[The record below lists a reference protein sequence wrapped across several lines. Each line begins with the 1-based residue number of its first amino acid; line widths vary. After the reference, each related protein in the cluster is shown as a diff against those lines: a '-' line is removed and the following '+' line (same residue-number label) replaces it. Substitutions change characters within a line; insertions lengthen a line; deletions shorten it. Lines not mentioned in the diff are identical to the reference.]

1 MESTA
6 ISLPL
11 RERRALLL
19 VLSTFGFFGVVFG
32 TWLVLLAELQ
42 ATFSLS
48 PAALGAALTTGLLVS
63 FPVMSLSGRAVDR
76 WGSTVVIAGSIS
88 MVGVALIGTAFAPT
102 YALLLPFFLLFYSAT
117 AAYDV
122 GINAAAIRFEQ
133 RSGRQ
138 VLCYFHAG
146 FSGFAALSALVVG
159 GVLAFGV
166 PFRLLY
172 LVVALFAFILYFV
185 VWRSGV
191 FTRERTVSSSLSTE
205 DQGPRLYRMPV
216 VSLLAAITALAFL
229 SEGEMG
235 NWVTI
240 YLRSVLE
247 LPVLIGTS
255 GFVVFHSAMFVG
267 RLLGAP
273 ATRRLGRWLV
283 LRIAGTT
290 VAGGMLLALASERAP
305 LILLGFLLVGLGLSV
320 VAPTAYSLVGDAAAK
335 QAGAASSVLTTIGYG
350 GYLFGP
356 VLVGGI
362 AELAGLRL
370 ALATIVVAGG
380 GIVFL
385 SSLVRVWVGATPVL
399 DPHAGAA
406 LQGAET
412 L

>member
-1 MESTA
+1 MD
-6 ISLPL
+6 SLATSSPL
-11 RERRALLL
+11 HERRALLL
-19 VLSTFGFFGVVFG
+19 VLSTFGFFGVIFG

-42 ATFSLS
+42 AAFALS
-48 PAALGAALTTGLLVS
+48 PAALGAALTTGLVAS

-76 WGSTVVIAGSIS
+76 WGPAVVIAASVS

-146 FSGFAALSALVVG
+146 FSGFAALSALIVG
-159 GVLAFGV
+159 SVLAFGV

-172 LVVALFAFILYFV
+172 LVVALLALSLCFV

-191 FTRERTVSSSLSTE
+191 FTRERTASSSLSTE
-205 DQGPRLYRMPV
+205 GKAPSLYRMPIV
-216 VSLLAAITALAFL
+216 LLLAAIAALAFL

-247 LPVLIGTS
+247 LPVLVGSS

-267 RLLGAP
+267 RLLGAR
-273 ATRRLGRWLV
+273 ATRRAGPWLV
-283 LRIAGTT
+283 LQIAGTT
-290 VAGGMLLALASERAP
+290 VTGGMLLALASEGAP

-320 VAPTAYSLVGDAAAK
+320 IAPTAYSLVGDAAVE
-335 QAGAASSVLTTIGYG
+335 QAGAASSVLTTVGYG

-362 AELAGLRL
+362 AEFAGLRL

-380 GIVFL
+380 GIVLL
-385 SSLVRVWVGATPVL
+385 SSLVRLRVGRTSAL
-399 DPHAGAA
+399 ARHAGAT
-406 LQGAET
+406 LQGVEIV
-412 L
+412 